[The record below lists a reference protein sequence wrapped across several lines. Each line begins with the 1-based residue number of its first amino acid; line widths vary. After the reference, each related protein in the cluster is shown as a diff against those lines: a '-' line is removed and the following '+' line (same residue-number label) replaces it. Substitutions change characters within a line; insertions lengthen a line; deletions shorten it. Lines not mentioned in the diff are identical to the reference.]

1 MFNRVD
7 IYFLT
12 ELIKWVEKLA
22 IGLVDKVSNVFFL
35 LIKCF
40 IKEECS
46 VFYLHARLIEGS

>member
-40 IKEECS
+40 IKEECN